1 MSNEKIVIAE
11 QFYIGYSNR
20 DEQYYDYKLGEY
32 VKIGTTKLGFATYY
46 ENNAA
51 CRKRQSTIDSWTC
64 KANKDKSEI
73 IDNKPH
79 GGFKLSKKVTHGGG
93 WNDLNVFWRIMDP
106 RGFELEIS
114 SGNLAKLFQYCTI
127 DHGNIQEECVWGWDK
142 GNGSKVVL
150 LPVNS
155 EIYLESVKSTEVH
168 NAKPLTVKDIQ
179 LGDEVELKSGVRGIY
194 YGKPNGV
201 YYSSQD
207 DEASLTL
214 NEVSQYV
221 LLCENDHPHTAKERP
236 LMKKI
241 FLFATPNIIKRTAAE
256 VLMTQNEAEKKLNE
270 HLVDAYIETAGNS
283 KLPLQQIVFFTYKN
297 VKGYKGKIVYSEL
310 DISDF
315 DKVMEQ
321 RQAKN
326 PNESWLYRM
335 GSRDLGALI
344 CTIDSGEKYML
355 TYGCKPGYQKI
366 DLVNLEY
373 SCNRVDKQNLDSL
386 DFAKNPHFS
395 AERKGYYGNYN
406 DRTDYRHAASIFK
419 SKRPNFKSL
428 TAIRVEFE
436 HDYGVVQHNLTNK
449 QWYY

>member
-1 MSNEKIVIAE
+1 MSDEKIVIAE

-20 DEQYYDYKLGEY
+20 DEQYYDYKLHEY

-51 CRKRQSTIDSWTC
+51 CRKRQATIDSWTC
-64 KANKDKSEI
+64 KDNKDKAEI

-79 GGFKLSKKVTHGGG
+79 AGFKLSKKVTHGGG

-168 NAKPLTVKDIQ
+168 NAKPLTIKDIQ
-179 LGDEVELKSGVRGIY
+179 LGDEVELKSGIKGIY

-201 YYSSQD
+201 YYSNQD

-214 NEVSQYV
+214 NEVSQYILV
-221 LLCENDHPHTAKERP
+221 CENDHPHIAKDKP

-241 FLFATPNIIKRTAAE
+241 FMFATPNIIKRTPAATRMSQDE
-256 VLMTQNEAEKKLNE
+256 SEKKLNE
-270 HLVDAYIETAGNS
+270 YLADAYIETAGHS
-283 KLPLQQIVFFTYKN
+283 KLPMQQISFFTYKN
-297 VKGYKGKIVYSEL
+297 VKGYKGKLVYSTLEL
-310 DISDF
+310 ADF
-315 DKVMEQ
+315 DKELKERV
-321 RQAKN
+321 AKN
-326 PNESWLYRM
+326 PNESYLYRM
-335 GSRDLGALI
+335 GSRNYGAVI
-344 CTIDSGEKYML
+344 CTIDSGEQYML
-355 TYGCKPGYQKI
+355 TYGYKQGYQKTPLEDI
-366 DLVNLEY
+366 EY
-373 SCNRVDKQNLDSL
+373 SCNRIDKKNLDSL
-386 DFAKNPHFS
+386 ELSKNPNFS
-395 AERKGYYGNYN
+395 LERKGYYSGYN
-406 DRTDYRHAASIFK
+406 DRNDYSHAATIFK
-419 SKRPNFKSL
+419 SKRPRFISL
-428 TAIRVEFE
+428 TIVRVEFE
-436 HDYGVVQHNLTNK
+436 HNYGIVQHNLSNK

>member
-11 QFYIGYSNR
+11 QFYIGFSNR
-20 DEQYYDYKLGEY
+20 DEQYYDYKLGSY

-51 CRKRQSTIDSWTC
+51 CRKRQGTIDSWTC
-64 KANKDKSEI
+64 KDNKNKSEI
-73 IDNKPH
+73 IDNKPLL
-79 GGFKLSKKVTHGGG
+79 GFKLSKKVTHGGG

-168 NAKPLTVKDIQ
+168 NAKPLTIKDIQ
-179 LGDEVELKSGVRGIY
+179 LGDEVELKSGVKGIY

-201 YYSSQD
+201 YYSNQE
-207 DEASLTL
+207 DESSLTL

-221 LLCENDHPHTAKERP
+221 LVCENDHPHTAKDKP

-241 FLFATPNIIKRTAAE
+241 FLFATPNIIKRTPAE
-256 VLMTQNEAEKKLNE
+256 VRISQTEAEKKLNE
-270 HLVDAYIETAGNS
+270 YLADAYIETAGHS
-283 KLPLQQIVFFTYKN
+283 KLPLPQIVFFTYKN
-297 VKGYKGKIVYSEL
+297 VKGYKGKFVYTAVEL
-310 DISDF
+310 SDF
-315 DKVMEQ
+315 DKVLED

-326 PNESWLYRM
+326 PSESWLYQG
-335 GSRDLGALI
+335 GSRIHGALI

-355 TYGCKPGYQKI
+355 TDGCKPGYRKI
-366 DLVNLEY
+366 PLEDLEY
-373 SCNRVDKQNLDSL
+373 SCNKIDKKNLDSI
-386 DFAKNPHFS
+386 DFVKNPHFS
-395 AERKGYYGNYN
+395 SERKNYYGSYN
-406 DRTDYRHAASIFK
+406 DRTDYRHAATIFK
-419 SKRPNFKSL
+419 AKRPRFISL
-428 TAIRVEFE
+428 TSVQVEFE
-436 HDYGVVQHNLTNK
+436 HDYGIAQHNLANK
-449 QWYY
+449 TWYY